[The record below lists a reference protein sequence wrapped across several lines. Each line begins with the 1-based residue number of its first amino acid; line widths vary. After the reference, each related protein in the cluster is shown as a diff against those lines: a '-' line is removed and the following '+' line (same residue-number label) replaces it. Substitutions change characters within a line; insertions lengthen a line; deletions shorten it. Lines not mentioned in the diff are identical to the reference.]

1 MMLNRKVNNQLYA
14 EIMELKKQLSDLKQ
28 EVNKLNSTQGK
39 IAKTKIW
46 MLKNVF
52 VLSFPSVLVIAGAL
66 YLKIETLL
74 TETWQKIVCILVGL
88 LVFIAALYLCYNV
101 IKKENGE

>member
-39 IAKTKIW
+39 IAKTKI
-46 MLKNVF
+46 
-52 VLSFPSVLVIAGAL
+52 
-66 YLKIETLL
+66 
-74 TETWQKIVCILVGL
+74 
-88 LVFIAALYLCYNV
+88 
-101 IKKENGE
+101 

>member
-52 VLSFPSVLVIAGAL
+52 VLSFP
-66 YLKIETLL
+66 
-74 TETWQKIVCILVGL
+74 
-88 LVFIAALYLCYNV
+88 FHRF
-101 IKKENGE
+101 